1 VKERMDIMQS
11 EKSKKKTGEG
21 GEDYEEKIKKLEKRL
36 EELEKEKEH
45 EPSIVEGVAGQLI
58 PGLGGI
64 VKVLEKSSPEFRKR
78 IAETDAEIKHR
89 IETGW
94 NSKPRVEY
102 GISIKPLISERKGI
116 KEEREEEKVEEIEKE
131 PIVDVFE
138 EKDYISV
145 IAELPGIEEKDI
157 KTKLTDNALEIS
169 AGKYSKTVNLPS
181 IPKSIIERTYK
192 HGILQLKIGRK

>member
-1 VKERMDIMQS
+1 MRLDKSRADKSPVSYGVKERMDIMQS
-11 EKSKKKTGEG
+11 EKSKKKT
-21 GEDYEEKIKKLEKRL
+21 
-36 EELEKEKEH
+36 KEKEH

-116 KEEREEEKVEEIEKE
+116 KEERDKEKVEEIEKE

-169 AGKYSKTVNLPS
+169 AGKYSKTINLPS
-181 IPKSIIERTYK
+181 SPKSIIERIYK
-192 HGILQLKIGRK
+192 HGILQLKIERK